1 MAKHTIS
8 FSVDA
13 EADKDII
20 EWLNRHRNR
29 SQAIRDALRQAI
41 APSRPDSGLPPI
53 WGLSDLR
60 QVFEAVLDERLS
72 GVRLEGTQS
81 GNAQSEHG
89 REDPQLAARLDALE
103 F

>member
-1 MAKHTIS
+1 MAKQTIS

-20 EWLNRHRNR
+20 EWLNQHRNR
-29 SQAIRDALRQAI
+29 SQAIRDALRQVI
-41 APSRPDSGLPPI
+41 APSEPETKTPI

-60 QVFEAVLDERLS
+60 QVFEAVLEEHLS
-72 GVRLEGTQS
+72 GVRLAEAQG
-81 GNAQSEHG
+81 GNAESEHG
-89 REDPQLAARLDALE
+89 REDPRLAARLDSLE